1 MAPMSM
7 VVRRNKTPSS
17 VVRGVESKSWR
28 KTWNGNVC
36 RELATGELKIS
47 PRDKENPILT
57 LLQSQLF
64 IKAVIN
70 T

>member
-1 MAPMSM
+1 M

-36 RELATGELKIS
+36 RELATGELKMS
-47 PRDKENPILT
+47 PRDKNKSKNNPT
-57 LLQSQLF
+57 LF

-70 T
+70 S